1 MKEVD
6 IQTNPHIEA
15 DGRTNVLR
23 NLHFCTLGTITS
35 TFWRAMRKRSRQIV
49 IKRELDKEKGTN

>member
-1 MKEVD
+1 MKKVD
-6 IQTNPHIEA
+6 IQTNSHIEE
-15 DGRTNVLR
+15 DGRTNVSR

-35 TFWRAMRKRSRQIV
+35 TFWRAMRKRSRLIV